1 MLYGDKSQSLGL
13 QKAMFFA
20 REHKKKL
27 YPIEISVFSTIKNL
41 NTNRVGIEDLV
52 VNDNNTVDT
61 LRIDYLKKPLYMEI
75 EETVQKALVDIGKNS
90 INNRSLEHLFSVY
103 PRDASEAVFNAYEN
117 INMLVFNT
125 VSSYSGN
132 TMLSFATIRNSANLA
147 RKPRVPHHEN
157 ITVLF
162 AEEIG

>member
-75 EETVQKALVDIGKNS
+75 EETVQKALVDIGKTASTTVRWS
-90 INNRSLEHLFSVY
+90 ICFQCILAMQAKPFSTRMKISTCWYSIRY
-103 PRDASEAVFNAYEN
+103 PV
-117 INMLVFNT
+117 
-125 VSSYSGN
+125 
-132 TMLSFATIRNSANLA
+132 IR
-147 RKPRVPHHEN
+147 
-157 ITVLF
+157 
-162 AEEIG
+162 EIRC